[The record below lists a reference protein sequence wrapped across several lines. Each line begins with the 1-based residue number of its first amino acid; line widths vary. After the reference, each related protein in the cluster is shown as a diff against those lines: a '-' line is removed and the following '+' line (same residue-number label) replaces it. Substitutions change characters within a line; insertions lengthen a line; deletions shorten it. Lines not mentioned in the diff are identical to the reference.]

1 MECKSIFFSLMSLL
15 AVATIQLKQFIVG
28 GFSNSNVVSY
38 WDYYRRCSY
47 PKSAACSFS
56 SSLPVLFSNL
66 PQSGC
71 KYNSDKQEG
80 EETDLL
86 ADEQVLL
93 AVRSYLVRRHRLPWR
108 EKLKRRQDEFYCTK
122 SYLETTPRDISSIS
136 YYDSDEAIG
145 YFWHDPT
152 QLKHLTQPNHNDFTD
167 TDCDMETEFS
177 MNDGEQLLS
186 SQEEYNDESPTLNAD
201 NTFADDDIG
210 GSLFTNFA
218 SCPDETRVRRSN
230 VAKTTWSDPEF
241 RRKWWAKRWGD
252 RVKLKSKEKTRME
265 AKLRKIPP
273 DILQSYE
280 FKSAL
285 LDLDDN
291 ELTSIVQ
298 SYVSSNRKRAASRRK
313 TDASAPE
320 TECGSTVDHL
330 LKVDWEQFAFKI
342 SEEGQRETQLKRS
355 EKARLA
361 YLTRLA
367 NKNSRVGNSEQ
378 QKRSTN
384 ESPPRNSELE
394 NEAVMPYDPDRL
406 FTQTF
411 GRRSWLYARSSKPS
425 ERTYE
430 QAMSNLRDA
439 INASNNTDVSAA
451 DVQLLLEPERL
462 AGRKELL
469 VRILKKKFGL
479 FGKCVQIDANGKKEF
494 ATHSTIQRLGNFI
507 LDLIRNEQQQHFRE
521 EEALDAKKKV

>member
-1 MECKSIFFSLMSLL
+1 MLFTYGMQNYFFSLMLLL
-15 AVATIQLKQFIVG
+15 AVATIQRKQFMVG
-28 GFSNSNVVSY
+28 GFSTSNVVSN

-56 SSLPVLFSNL
+56 RSLPVVFSNL

-71 KYNSDKQEG
+71 KYNADKQEG
-80 EETDLL
+80 EETDLF

-108 EKLKRRQDEFYCTK
+108 AKLQRRQDEFYCSK

-136 YYDSDEAIG
+136 YDDSDKAIG
-145 YFWHDPT
+145 YFWHDLT
-152 QLKHLTQPNHNDFTD
+152 QLKQLTHPNHNDFTD
-167 TDCDMETEFS
+167 TDYDMETEFS
-177 MNDGEQLLS
+177 MIDGEQLLS
-186 SQEEYNDESPTLNAD
+186 SKEEYNDESSNLITD

-218 SCPDETRVRRSN
+218 SCPDDTRVRRSN

-241 RRKWWAKRWGD
+241 RRKWWTKRWGD
-252 RVKLKSKEKTRME
+252 RVKLKSKEKTRLD

-285 LDLDDN
+285 LDLDNN

-298 SYVSSNRKRAASRRK
+298 SYVASNRKRVASRRK
-313 TDASAPE
+313 ADASAPE
-320 TECGSTVDHL
+320 TEYASSTADHL
-330 LKVDWEQFAFKI
+330 LKVGTEQFAFKI

-367 NKNSRVGNSEQ
+367 NKESRVGCSDY
-378 QKRSTN
+378 QKGATN
-384 ESPPRNSELE
+384 ESPQRNTELE
-394 NEAVMPYDPDRL
+394 NDATMPYEPDRL

-411 GRRSWLYARSSKPS
+411 GRKSWLYARSSKPS

-439 INASNNTDVSAA
+439 LNDSNNTDVSAA
-451 DVQLLLEPERL
+451 DIQLLLEPERL

-469 VRILKKKFGL
+469 VRILKEKFGL
-479 FGKCVQIDANGKKEF
+479 FGKCVPFDANGKKEF

-507 LDLIRNEQQQHFRE
+507 LDLIRNKERAATE
-521 EEALDAKKKV
+521 Y